1 MNNKLN
7 TNNYINEEIEKV
19 KEFLEQ
25 GNIFSATLEGKKH
38 YMRKLGAEEFRGL
51 CSLEGILDFRTY
63 NIITERMID
72 IIWDLEPSKGE
83 TETLMTNYTGMV
95 AKYDIMREIEDTLI
109 GGGNKVD
116 LKQLEELKKIEEA
129 LFIEIYELID
139 NYILRQ

>member
-25 GNIFSATLEGKKH
+25 GNIFGATLEGKKH
-38 YMRKLGAEEFRGL
+38 HMRKLGIEEFKGL
-51 CSLEGILDFRTY
+51 CTLEGVLDFRTY
-63 NIITERMID
+63 NIIIERMID

-83 TETLMTNYTGMV
+83 TETLMTNYVGIV
-95 AKYDIMREIEDTLI
+95 AKYDEMREIEETLI
-109 GGGNKVD
+109 EGNKVN
-116 LKQLEELKKIEEA
+116 LEKLEELKKIEELLA
-129 LFIEIYELID
+129 IEIYGLVD

>member
-25 GNIFSATLEGKKH
+25 GNIFGATLEGKKH
-38 YMRKLGAEEFRGL
+38 YMKKLGAEEFRGL
-51 CSLEGILDFRTY
+51 CSLEAVLDFRTY
-63 NIITERMID
+63 NVIMERMID

-83 TETLMTNYTGMV
+83 TETLMTNYVGMV
-95 AKYDIMREIEDTLI
+95 AKYDVMREIEDTLI

>member
-7 TNNYINEEIEKV
+7 TNNYINEEIEKI

-25 GNIFSATLEGKKH
+25 GNIFGATLEGKKH
-38 YMRKLGAEEFRGL
+38 YMKKLGIEEFRGL
-51 CSLEGILDFRTY
+51 CSLEGILDFKTY

-83 TETLMTNYTGMV
+83 TETLMTNYVGMV
-95 AKYDIMREIEDTLI
+95 AKYDVMREIEDTLVEE
-109 GGGNKVD
+109 NKAN
-116 LKQLEELKKIEEA
+116 LEELEELKKIEET
-129 LFIEIYELID
+129 LSIEIYRLID

>member
-38 YMRKLGAEEFRGL
+38 YMRKLGIEEFRGL
-51 CSLEGILDFRTY
+51 CSLEGVLDFRTY
-63 NIITERMID
+63 NIVMERMID
-72 IIWDLEPSKGE
+72 TIWDLEPSKGE

-95 AKYDIMREIEDTLI
+95 AKYDVMREIEDTLI
-109 GGGNKVD
+109 KENKVN
-116 LKQLEELKKIEEA
+116 LEQLEELKKIEET
-129 LFIEIYELID
+129 LSIEIYELVD

>member
-19 KEFLEQ
+19 KEYLEQ

-38 YMRKLGAEEFRGL
+38 YMRKLGIEEFRGL
-51 CSLEGILDFRTY
+51 CSLEGILDFRAY
-63 NIITERMID
+63 NVIMERMID
-72 IIWDLEPSKGE
+72 VIWDLEPSKGE

-95 AKYDIMREIEDTLI
+95 AKYDVMREIEDTLI
-109 GGGNKVD
+109 EENKVN
-116 LKQLEELKKIEEA
+116 LEQLEELKKIEET
-129 LFIEIYELID
+129 LSVEIYELID

>member
-7 TNNYINEEIEKV
+7 TSNYINEEIEKV

-25 GNIFSATLEGKKH
+25 GNIFGATLEGKKH
-38 YMRKLGAEEFRGL
+38 YMNKLGIDEFRGL
-51 CSLEGILDFRTY
+51 CSLEGILDFKTY

-83 TETLMTNYTGMV
+83 TETLMTNYVGMV
-95 AKYDIMREIEDTLI
+95 AKYDVMREIEDTLVEA
-109 GGGNKVD
+109 NKAN
-116 LKQLEELKKIEEA
+116 LEELEELKKIEET
-129 LFIEIYELID
+129 LSIEIYRLID

>member
-19 KEFLEQ
+19 KEYLEQ

-38 YMRKLGAEEFRGL
+38 YMRKLGIEELRGL

-63 NIITERMID
+63 NVIMERMID
-72 IIWDLEPSKGE
+72 VIWDLEPSKGE

-95 AKYDIMREIEDTLI
+95 AKYDVMREIEDTLI
-109 GGGNKVD
+109 EENKVN
-116 LKQLEELKKIEEA
+116 LEQLEELKKIEET
-129 LFIEIYELID
+129 LSIEIYELID

>member
-7 TNNYINEEIEKV
+7 TNNYINGEIEKV

-25 GNIFSATLEGKKH
+25 GNIFGATLEGKKH
-38 YMRKLGAEEFRGL
+38 YMRKLGIEEFKGL
-51 CSLEGILDFRTY
+51 CTLEGVLDFKTY

-83 TETLMTNYTGMV
+83 TETLMTNYVGIV
-95 AKYDIMREIEDTLI
+95 AKYDEMRKIEETLI
-109 GGGNKVD
+109 EGNKVN
-116 LKQLEELKKIEEA
+116 LEKLEELKKIEELLA
-129 LFIEIYELID
+129 IEIYGLVD

>member
-25 GNIFSATLEGKKH
+25 GNIFGATLEGKKH
-38 YMRKLGAEEFRGL
+38 YMRKLGIKEFRGL

-83 TETLMTNYTGMV
+83 TETLMTNYVGIV
-95 AKYDIMREIEDTLI
+95 AKYDEMREIEDTLI
-109 GGGNKVD
+109 EENKVN
-116 LKQLEELKKIEEA
+116 LERLEELKKIEET
-129 LFIEIYELID
+129 LSIEIYGLID